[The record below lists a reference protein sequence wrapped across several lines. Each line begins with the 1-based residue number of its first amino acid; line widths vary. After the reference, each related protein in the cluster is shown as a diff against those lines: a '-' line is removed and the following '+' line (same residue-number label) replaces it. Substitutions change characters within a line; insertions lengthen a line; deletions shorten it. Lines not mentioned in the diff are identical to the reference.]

1 MLPNTVGVFFVLE
14 RVFSVFVYF
23 GMQVFV
29 FEGGDLVL
37 IKDVGRDAASFE
49 YFGESG
55 TAGVI

>member
-1 MLPNTVGVFFVLE
+1 MLE